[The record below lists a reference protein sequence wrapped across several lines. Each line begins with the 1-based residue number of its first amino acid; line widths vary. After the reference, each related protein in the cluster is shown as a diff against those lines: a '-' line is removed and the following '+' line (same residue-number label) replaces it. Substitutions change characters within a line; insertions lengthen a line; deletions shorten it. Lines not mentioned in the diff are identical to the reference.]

1 MMLDKFTE
9 KAQAAVNEA
18 SEAAFLANHA
28 EVNAWHL
35 LSALIEQTDGLVPP
49 LFQRMGIDVARV
61 REVVSA
67 QLSSMATQSGGQAA
81 PSNDFQSV
89 IRNAITEAKAMQD
102 QYVSTEHLLLG
113 MIRDRRAAVGEYL
126 HSIGVGKERV
136 LTALKD
142 LRGGEAVVD
151 QNPEG
156 KIQVLERFTTDFT
169 ERARAGKLDPVI
181 GRDDEIRRVS
191 QVLSRRTKNNPVL
204 IGDPGVGKTAI
215 VEGLAQRIADGDVP
229 DALRNRALLGLDL
242 GSLVAGTKFRGE
254 FEERFKAVLK
264 AITQSE
270 GEIILFID

>member
-9 KAQAAVNEA
+9 KAQGAVSEA

-35 LSALIEQTDGLVPP
+35 LSALVEQTDGLVPP

-67 QLSSMATQSGGQAA
+67 QLASMPTHSGGQAA

-89 IRNAITEAKAMQD
+89 IRHAIAEAKSMKD

-113 MIRDRRAAVGEYL
+113 MIRDRKAPVGEYL

-156 KIQVLERFTTDFT
+156 KMQALEKFTVDFT

-215 VEGLAQRIADGDVP
+215 VEGLAQRIADVT
-229 DALRNRALLGLDL
+229 R
-242 GSLVAGTKFRGE
+242 
-254 FEERFKAVLK
+254 
-264 AITQSE
+264 
-270 GEIILFID
+270 